1 MPPVTLLETPLRA
14 ETEDRQ
20 VVSNLCPFEPRVMQE
35 FMQSAQAMQE
45 FVQRESQAFRAVQSL
60 NAMAAQAAFDFQR
73 LAQTSAQATAGFQSL
88 VQAAT
93 QAAVGFQP
101 LTDATRLI
109 KEEAE
114 RFQRMV
120 SSLQADERLQRIVS
134 SFRAQELLL
143 RSPAIDFQRLAD
155 ATRLIKIPEWAQ
167 ARQIDYAA
175 LIKKEDERW
184 QRALSSLQPLINPL
198 KEENERLQ
206 RALRSFI
213 IPERGAFERR
223 MCADALAAF
232 DHEPEEVQWVVT
244 QVLRL
249 PRPYLA
255 AVWEVLRQGR
265 WMGADKPLPYV
276 RKAAQRIHA
285 RDATQNGSMF
295 NSTLLS
301 LDAPG
306 PTGTLLQ
313 STLHASCDPWPE
325 HETRH
330 DAEQRLEQ
338 QGLSTGLSPDALSL
352 YTLRDL
358 YGDHISRRT
367 LPNVLQWSRQR
378 VERAW
383 REMCRKMGPRKKL
396 G

>member
-1 MPPVTLLETPLRA
+1 M
-14 ETEDRQ
+14 TED
-20 VVSNLCPFEPRVMQE
+20 
-35 FMQSAQAMQE
+35 
-45 FVQRESQAFRAVQSL
+45 
-60 NAMAAQAAFDFQR
+60 NA
-73 LAQTSAQATAGFQSL
+73 
-88 VQAAT
+88 
-93 QAAVGFQP
+93 
-101 LTDATRLI
+101 
-109 KEEAE
+109 
-114 RFQRMV
+114 RFQRFQKEL
-120 SSLQADERLQRIVS
+120 SIAPLWEEESKRLQKMAASFRAMEREAQALINPAPPAWLAALRVADERLQALIPPS
-134 SFRAQELLL
+134 LAAAIPNAFLQP
-143 RSPAIDFQRLAD
+143 PAISIPDWLREPQRY
-155 ATRLIKIPEWAQ
+155 Q
-167 ARQIDYAA
+167 A
-175 LIKKEDERW
+175 
-184 QRALSSLQPLINPL
+184 
-198 KEENERLQ
+198 
-206 RALRSFI
+206 
-213 IPERGAFERR
+213 AFERH
-223 MCADALAAF
+223 MCADALEAF
-232 DHEPEEVQWVVT
+232 DHEPEEAQWFVT

-306 PTGTLLQ
+306 PTGTLLL

-338 QGLSTGLSPDALSL
+338 QGLSAGLSPDALSL
-352 YTLRDL
+352 YKLRDL

-367 LPNVLQWSRQR
+367 LPKVLQWSRQR